1 MLQVLLIIFL
11 ISLFYLSIANR
22 MTTYVNVL
30 ALQGVLL
37 FFVAFL
43 ELKSINTLN
52 LILILL
58 ETIIFKSL
66 AVPIFLKY
74 VLKRNHITR
83 EAEPYVPNFVSL
95 IITTVIVVTTIL
107 LSNTMEESYL
117 DKMYF
122 VVALSTLFTGL
133 YFIASRRKIITHV
146 MGYLVIENGVFVL
159 SLAVGNEMPMLVNLG
174 IMLDIFASVLILGIF
189 LNKIGDVFKDID
201 VNQLTNLKD
210 YWRMYNLIIYN
221 LRSKYTNFFS
231 TN

>member
-1 MLQVLLIIFL
+1 MLHVLLIVFL
-11 ISLFYLSIANR
+11 ITLFYIAIANR

-30 ALQGVLL
+30 ALQGILL

-43 ELKSINTLN
+43 ELKHINTLN

-58 ETIIFKSL
+58 ETIIFKSI
-66 AVPIFLKY
+66 AVPVFLKY

-83 EAEPYVPNFVSL
+83 EAEPYLPNFVSL

-107 LSNTMEESYL
+107 LSKTMEESYL

-133 YFIASRRKIITHV
+133 YFIATRRKIITHV
-146 MGYLVIENGVFVL
+146 MGYLIIENGVFVL

-210 YWRMYNLIIYN
+210 Y
-221 LRSKYTNFFS
+221 
-231 TN
+231 

>member
-1 MLQVLLIIFL
+1 MLHVLLIVFL
-11 ISLFYLSIANR
+11 ISLFYMAIANR

-30 ALQGVLL
+30 AMQGILL
-37 FFVAFL
+37 FCIAFL
-43 ELKSINTLN
+43 ELKHINTVN

-58 ETIIFKSL
+58 ETIIFKSI
-66 AVPIFLKY
+66 AVPVFLKY

-83 EAEPYVPNFVSL
+83 EAEPYLPNFVSL
-95 IITTVIVVTTIL
+95 IISTVIVVTTIL

-133 YFIASRRKIITHV
+133 YFIATRRKIITHV
-146 MGYLVIENGVFVL
+146 MGYLIIENGVFVL

-210 YWRMYNLIIYN
+210 Y
-221 LRSKYTNFFS
+221 
-231 TN
+231 

>member
-1 MLQVLLIIFL
+1 MLHVLLIIFL
-11 ISLFYLSIANR
+11 ITLFYMSIANR

-30 ALQGVLL
+30 AMQGVLL

-43 ELKSINTLN
+43 ELKHINTIN

-58 ETIIFKSL
+58 ETIIFKSV
-66 AVPIFLKY
+66 AVPVFLKY

-83 EAEPYVPNFVSL
+83 EAEPYLPNFVSL
-95 IITTVIVVTTIL
+95 IITTLIVVTTIL
-107 LSNTMEESYL
+107 LSKTMEESYL

-133 YFIASRRKIITHV
+133 YFIATRRKIITHV
-146 MGYLVIENGVFVL
+146 MGYLIIENGVFVL

-174 IMLDIFASVLILGIF
+174 IMLDIFASVLILGVF

-210 YWRMYNLIIYN
+210 Y
-221 LRSKYTNFFS
+221 
-231 TN
+231 